1 LRPLWSPGKLTSLQE
16 KGAAGDMMIR
26 FFDSEGQPIVS
37 TLNDRAIGMNLS
49 QLKRVR
55 KSIGIGGENA
65 KLLQFEAP
73 YGVN

>member
-1 LRPLWSPGKLTSLQE
+1 
-16 KGAAGDMMIR
+16 MIR